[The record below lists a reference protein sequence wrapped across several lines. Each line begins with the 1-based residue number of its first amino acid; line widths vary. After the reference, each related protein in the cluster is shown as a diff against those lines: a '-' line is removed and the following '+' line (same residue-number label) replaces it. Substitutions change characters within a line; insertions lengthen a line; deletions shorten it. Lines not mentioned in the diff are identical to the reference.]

1 MQMKIEAI
9 THQGLPALALSDE
22 KLRVVV
28 IPGWGGKI
36 ASLYDRQR
44 QREWLHTNPH
54 FKFELPTYA
63 ADYIGLYDVGGF
75 DECFPNIGA
84 GRYPAWPW
92 QDVDLPDHG
101 EVWSLPWAVRQEE
114 NGLTLAVH
122 GVRLPYRLE
131 KRLSLADGC
140 LRLAYRAANPTPF
153 ALPFVWSSHPLLDV
167 QPGMRLEVPARSAR
181 VDSRSAKFAK
191 LTGVEPGEII
201 SWPRIGELD
210 LSSIPGAEAGMA
222 AKLVARELSEGCT
235 ALIDPQAG
243 ARFEFRFDP
252 ALVPQVGLWLNYG
265 GWSGK
270 AGAPPYYNI
279 GFEPCIGGRD
289 RLDLA
294 MEAGEYG
301 LLPAESALDWWLEI
315 RLS

>member
-1 MQMKIEAI
+1 MEIEAI
-9 THQGLPALALSDE
+9 TYQGLQALALFDE
-22 KLRVVV
+22 KLRAVV
-28 IPGWGGKI
+28 IPAWGGKI

-54 FKFELPTYA
+54 FKYELPSYDG
-63 ADYIGLYDVGGF
+63 DYVGMFDVGGF
-75 DECFPNIGA
+75 DECFPNVGA
-84 GRYPAWPW
+84 GQYPAWPW
-92 QDVDLPDHG
+92 QAVSLPDHG
-101 EVWSLPWAVRQEE
+101 EVWALPWSARQED
-114 NGLTLAVH
+114 GSLTLAVY

-140 LRLAYRAANPTPF
+140 LRLAYRVENPTPF

-181 VDSRSAKFAK
+181 VDGCSARFAE
-191 LTGVEPGEII
+191 LTEVEPGEIVP
-201 SWPRIGELD
+201 WPQIGGLD
-210 LSSIPGAEAGMA
+210 LSIIPGAEASMA
-222 AKLVARELSEGCT
+222 VKLVARELGEGRA
-235 ALIDPQAG
+235 ALVDPLAG

-252 ALVPQVGLWLNYG
+252 ALVPQIGLWLNYG

-294 MEAGEYG
+294 MEADEYG
-301 LLPAESALDWWLEI
+301 LLPPESPLNWWLEI

>member
-1 MQMKIEAI
+1 MEIEAI
-9 THQGLPALALSDE
+9 THQGLQALALSDE
-22 KLRVVV
+22 KLRAVVV
-28 IPGWGGKI
+28 PAWGGKI

-54 FKFELPTYA
+54 FKFELPSYG
-63 ADYIGLYDVGGF
+63 ADYVGLYDIGGF

-84 GRYPAWPW
+84 GRYPVWPW
-92 QDVDLPDHG
+92 QAVSLPDHG
-101 EVWSLPWAVRQEE
+101 EVWALPWSARQDDG
-114 NGLTLAVH
+114 GLTLAVH

-131 KRLSLADGC
+131 KRLSLTDGC
-140 LRLAYRAANPTPF
+140 LRLAYRAINPTPF
-153 ALPFVWSSHPLLDV
+153 EMPFVWSSHPLLDV

-181 VDSRSAKFAK
+181 VEGGTAAFMSQ
-191 LTGVEPGEII
+191 TGVEPGEVVP
-201 SWPRIGELD
+201 WPVVGDLD
-210 LSSIPGAEAGMA
+210 LSTIPGAEAGMA
-222 AKLVARELSEGCT
+222 VKLAARELDEGRA
-235 ALIDPQAG
+235 ALVDPQAG

-252 ALVPQVGLWLNYG
+252 VLVPQVGLWLNYG

-270 AGAPPYYNI
+270 DGAPPYYNI
-279 GFEPCIGGRD
+279 GFEPCMGGRD

-301 LLPAESALDWWLEI
+301 LLPPESTLNWWLEI